1 MKNFI
6 RYIRIYVIRLLAR
19 ILGKSGDIGDN
30 ILLIAPHPDDE
41 IIGCG
46 GLIQRYTPGKCVN
59 VVILTGGGASHHGCC
74 DTSADD
80 IKRERRNMAQRIN
93 AEIGLPK
100 GCLHLLDFEDGNI
113 STGDS
118 VQEAKL
124 LKIIQEV
131 QPDAIL
137 FPIQQGEGWSDHIA
151 AGDIVKRL
159 ISAHSIK
166 VQLYEYCVWFWYY
179 NVWNIRWRD
188 ARVLKMT
195 SEQYQKKLKA
205 ISDYTTSVAPCGKPW
220 SGVLP
225 KVFLKA
231 NSWSMELFFKV
242 EK

>member
-1 MKNFI
+1 MKNLI
-6 RYIRIYVIRLLAR
+6 RYIRIYVIRLFAKFF
-19 ILGKSGDIGDN
+19 GKRDDMGDN

-46 GLIQRYTPGKCVN
+46 GLIQRYTSGKCVN

-74 DTSADD
+74 EATADD
-80 IKRERRNMAQRIN
+80 IKRERRNMAQKIN

-113 STGDS
+113 SAGNA
-118 VQEAKL
+118 VEEAKL
-124 LKIIQEV
+124 LSIIQNIK
-131 QPDAIL
+131 PDAIL

-188 ARVLKMT
+188 AHILKMT
-195 SEQYQKKLKA
+195 SDQYQKKLKA

-231 NSWSMELFFKV
+231 NSWSMELYFKV
-242 EK
+242 KK

>member
-1 MKNFI
+1 MKDFI
-6 RYIRIYVIRLLAR
+6 RYLRIYIIRLLTTLFGKKDDMGDS
-19 ILGKSGDIGDN
+19 ILI
-30 ILLIAPHPDDE
+30 IAPHPDDE
-41 IIGCG
+41 IIGSAG
-46 GLIQRYTPGKCVN
+46 VIQKYTSGKRVN
-59 VVILTGGGASHHGCC
+59 VVILTGGGASHRGCC
-74 DTSADD
+74 DTLANE
-80 IKRERRNMAQRIN
+80 IKCERRNLARKIN
-93 AEIGLPK
+93 EEIGLSEEY
-100 GCLHLLDFEDGNI
+100 LHLLDFEDGNI
-113 STGDS
+113 SKGNS
-118 VQEAKL
+118 EQEAEL

-188 ARVLKMT
+188 AHILKMT
-195 SEQYQKKLKA
+195 SDQHQKKLKA
-205 ISDYTTSVAPCGKPW
+205 ISDYTTPVAPCGKPW

-231 NSWSMELFFKV
+231 NFWTRELYFKV
-242 EK
+242 KK